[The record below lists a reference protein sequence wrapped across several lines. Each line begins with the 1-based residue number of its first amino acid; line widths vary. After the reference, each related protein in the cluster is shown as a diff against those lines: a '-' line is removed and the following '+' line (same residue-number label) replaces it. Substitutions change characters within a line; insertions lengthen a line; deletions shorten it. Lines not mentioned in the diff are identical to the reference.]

1 MGRIFY
7 KTYSSVT
14 WNSSQKL
21 LELHLKCWKKKDAAY
36 LPCLIRKREQFVQI
50 YSENTS
56 SGKQKYKTIR
66 YIWSN
71 LKISAA
77 TSFYLSWWSWTQ
89 EHLWRDFKFI
99 ITFEKLYIVKLDI
112 SHEFSTSF
120 FEKLRQINLLS
131 ETNNQTNQTY
141 ITKNIKYLLY
151 SAVCIGQNPISNTF
165 HDFLSTKS
173 PSEGIA
179 YNFTNPSRSW
189 LQWAKT
195 QIE

>member
-77 TSFYLSWWSWTQ
+77 TSFYLSWWIWTQ

-112 SHEFSTSF
+112 FTSSRQAFSKNYVKLIYS
-120 FEKLRQINLLS
+120 LRQ
-131 ETNNQTNQTY
+131 T
-141 ITKNIKYLLY
+141 TKPIKHT
-151 SAVCIGQNPISNTF
+151 SQKI
-165 HDFLSTKS
+165 
-173 PSEGIA
+173 
-179 YNFTNPSRSW
+179 
-189 LQWAKT
+189 
-195 QIE
+195 